1 MSVIII
7 IIHITLIYDTIN
19 NIKEPNLL
27 IVFSFQLYLTLGEK
41 NVNVFYSTDNV
52 YKIVNLI
59 IGVYI

>member
-41 NVNVFYSTDNV
+41 NVNVFYSRDNV